1 MAALS
6 GKRLSHDTFGYPRL
20 RMRILAIPVKSLSHS
35 KRRLAGVF
43 SPLER
48 GALTLA
54 MLEDVLDAA
63 LAQTGWDTVVVSPDE
78 AVLEIAVRRGVRP
91 LIEEK
96 GPLAGALRQVE
107 AETAEMTADALAILP
122 GDVAMVTAESL
133 ADALHTLGPV
143 VMAEADGDGG
153 TNLLLRRPPK
163 AIPSR
168 FGNGSFAK
176 HLESAASRDLPVAR
190 VTRPELSFDL
200 DTARD
205 AAQLLVSGVP
215 GRTRECLLA
224 LGGDERLRAEG
235 A

>member
-1 MAALS
+1 
-6 GKRLSHDTFGYPRL
+6 
-20 RMRILAIPVKSLSHS
+20 
-35 KRRLAGVF
+35 
-43 SPLER
+43 
-48 GALTLA
+48 
-54 MLEDVLDAA
+54 
-63 LAQTGWDTVVVSPDE
+63 VVVSPDE

-91 LIEEK
+91 MVEEK

-107 AETAEMTADALAILP
+107 AEAAEMTADALAVLP
-122 GDVAMVTAESL
+122 GDVAMVTPKAL

-153 TNLLLRRPPK
+153 TNLLLRRPPRS
-163 AIPSR
+163 IPSR
-168 FGNGSFAK
+168 FGTGSFSK
-176 HLESAASRDLPVAR
+176 HLESASSRGLPVTR